1 MTNPAPA
8 DSTRWIAVSAG
19 AAFAAYYSFYVAA
32 PVIFAGATPSA
43 GVRVAIFMLVV
54 VAAQPVVLIAG
65 RWMRNR
71 RAIAITTLAAMALGA
86 AGLPL
91 AGHWPGPLLQAAG
104 FGLFVVT
111 STAWVK
117 ENASPERLGRA
128 LGSYGFGSSFGG
140 AFGAPAGLLAA
151 ARFGMTG
158 VAFTAAGLALVA
170 IAAAIISRRRTE
182 ATTASGTAAASGPST
197 TSGPAT
203 ASGPGDSEVLAV
215 CLDGGTVP
223 VHGRGAVAASA
234 GGHLVAVT
242 LYAATL
248 TALGELSAGA
258 SLWVLVG
265 SAFLIQ
271 VFLSFGRLAGGFGCD
286 RWSAMGTG
294 AVSLLVLIGV
304 TAGFFLSPSP
314 VLLLGFAALIGL
326 SAGAAQAAALTIMM
340 SRADTPQE
348 TERASALW
356 NICFDIGLGLGAL
369 AGGTAVHR

>member
-1 MTNPAPA
+1 MTHPAPV

-71 RAIAITTLAAMALGA
+71 RAIAIATLAAMALGA

-91 AGHWPGPLLQAAG
+91 AGHWPGPLLLAAG

-117 ENASPERLGRA
+117 ENTSPERLGRA

-158 VAFTAAGLALVA
+158 VALTGAGLALLA
-170 IAAAIISRRRTE
+170 IAAAIIARSRTE
-182 ATTASGTAAASGPST
+182 PATASSPATTASGA
-197 TSGPAT
+197 
-203 ASGPGDSEVLAV
+203 DESEVLAV

-223 VHGRGAVAASA
+223 HHGPGAVAA
-234 GGHLVAVT
+234 T
-242 LYAATL
+242 PAAT
-248 TALGELSAGA
+248 S
-258 SLWVLVG
+258 
-265 SAFLIQ
+265 
-271 VFLSFGRLAGGFGCD
+271 
-286 RWSAMGTG
+286 
-294 AVSLLVLIGV
+294 
-304 TAGFFLSPSP
+304 
-314 VLLLGFAALIGL
+314 
-326 SAGAAQAAALTIMM
+326 
-340 SRADTPQE
+340 SR
-348 TERASALW
+348 
-356 NICFDIGLGLGAL
+356 
-369 AGGTAVHR
+369 

>member
-1 MTNPAPA
+1 MTHPAPV

-54 VAAQPVVLIAG
+54 VVAAQPVVLIAG

-71 RAIAITTLAAMALGA
+71 RAIAIATLAAMALGA

-91 AGHWPGPLLQAAG
+91 AGHWPGPLLLAAG

-117 ENASPERLGRA
+117 ENTSPERLGRA

-158 VAFTAAGLALVA
+158 VALTGAGLALLA
-170 IAAAIISRRRTE
+170 IAAAIIARSRTE
-182 ATTASGTAAASGPST
+182 PATASSPATTASGA
-197 TSGPAT
+197 
-203 ASGPGDSEVLAV
+203 DESEVLAV

-223 VHGRGAVAASA
+223 HHGPGAVAA
-234 GGHLVAVT
+234 T
-242 LYAATL
+242 PAAT
-248 TALGELSAGA
+248 S
-258 SLWVLVG
+258 
-265 SAFLIQ
+265 
-271 VFLSFGRLAGGFGCD
+271 
-286 RWSAMGTG
+286 
-294 AVSLLVLIGV
+294 
-304 TAGFFLSPSP
+304 
-314 VLLLGFAALIGL
+314 
-326 SAGAAQAAALTIMM
+326 
-340 SRADTPQE
+340 SR
-348 TERASALW
+348 
-356 NICFDIGLGLGAL
+356 
-369 AGGTAVHR
+369 

>member
-1 MTNPAPA
+1 MTEPAPA
-8 DSTRWIAVSAG
+8 ESTGRLGASAG
-19 AAFAAYYSFYVAA
+19 AAFAGYYSFYVAA

-91 AGHWPGPLLQAAG
+91 AGHWPGPLLLAAG

-158 VAFTAAGLALVA
+158 VAFTGAGLALVA
-170 IAAAIISRRRTE
+170 IAAAIIARRRAQ
-182 ATTASGTAAASGPST
+182 ATTASGTA
-197 TSGPAT
+197 T
-203 ASGPGDSEVLAV
+203 ASRLGDSEVLAV

-258 SLWVLVG
+258 SLWVLGG

-294 AVSLLVLIGV
+294 AISLLVLIGV
-304 TAGFFLSPSP
+304 TTGFFLAPSP
-314 VLLLGFAALIGL
+314 LLLLSFAALIGL
-326 SAGAAQAAALTIMM
+326 SAGAAQAAALTIRM

-369 AGGTAVHR
+369 AGGAAVRR

>member
-1 MTNPAPA
+1 M
-8 DSTRWIAVSAG
+8 
-19 AAFAAYYSFYVAA
+19 
-32 PVIFAGATPSA
+32 
-43 GVRVAIFMLVV
+43 AIFMLVV
-54 VAAQPVVLIAG
+54 VATQPVVLIAG

-71 RAIAITTLAAMALGA
+71 RAIAIATLAAMALGA
-86 AGLPL
+86 VGLPL
-91 AGHWPGPLLQAAG
+91 AGHWPGPLLLAAG

-117 ENASPERLGRA
+117 ENTSPERLGRA

-158 VAFTAAGLALVA
+158 VALTGAGLALLA
-170 IAAAIISRRRTE
+170 IAAAIIARRRTE
-182 ATTASGTAAASGPST
+182 PVTASGPETTASGA
-197 TSGPAT
+197 
-203 ASGPGDSEVLAV
+203 DESEVLAA

-223 VHGRGAVAASA
+223 HHGPGAVAASA
-234 GGHLVAVT
+234 GSHLIAVT

-271 VFLSFGRLAGGFGCD
+271 VFLSFGRLVGGYGCD

-304 TAGFFLSPSP
+304 TAGFFLSPAP
-314 VLLLGFAALIGL
+314 VMLLGFAALIGL

-340 SRADTPQE
+340 SRADTPQQ

-369 AGGTAVHR
+369 AGGVLARR